1 MYPLRTWNQP
11 IWTVI
16 SLLLGSFVSPVIN
29 QLSILDDYAAKVG
42 CSFGIFEVPVQVY
55 YEPVAPLCSG
65 LAAVQVG
72 FLDFAA
78 LRTFVGRT
86 TASSF
91 AYANG

>member
-1 MYPLRTWNQP
+1 
-11 IWTVI
+11 VI
-16 SLLLGSFVSPVIN
+16 ALLLGSFVSPVIN
-29 QLSILDDYAAKVG
+29 QLDTLDDCAAKVG

-72 FLDFAA
+72 NRLDFAA

-86 TASSF
+86 TASSSRTPMG
-91 AYANG
+91 NQP

>member
-1 MYPLRTWNQP
+1 LKPTDLDGDRTAVRIIRVASDKP
-11 IWTVI
+11 ALDT
-16 SLLLGSFVSPVIN
+16 
-29 QLSILDDYAAKVG
+29 LDDCAAKVG

-72 FLDFAA
+72 NSLDF
-78 LRTFVGRT
+78 LYMRTFVGRT

>member
-1 MYPLRTWNQP
+1 
-11 IWTVI
+11 VI
-16 SLLLGSFVSPVIN
+16 TAVRIIRVASDKPALDT
-29 QLSILDDYAAKVG
+29 LDDCAAKVG

-65 LAAVQVG
+65 LAVQVG
-72 FLDFAA
+72 TVSISLHCG
-78 LRTFVGRT
+78 FVGRT